1 MAAGATG
8 NEGFPLAEWGP
19 MAAEPRRHDVRDPGC
34 FPRLPPRP
42 RSAMPQAEK
51 RLCAIAAAEA
61 WDWPKKRG
69 RTTAEVGKTS

>member
-1 MAAGATG
+1 
-8 NEGFPLAEWGP
+8 
-19 MAAEPRRHDVRDPGC
+19 
-34 FPRLPPRP
+34 
-42 RSAMPQAEK
+42 MPQAEK